1 MSNFLSFIFGT
12 VFGAY
17 ISQNYKIPDVKTS
30 LNMILS
36 KIEEIEKNSR
46 TKEEI
51 EKNSR
56 TKEEI
61 EKNSRTKEEIE
72 KNSRTKEE

>member
-17 ISQNYKIPDVKTS
+17 ISQNYKIPDVKTTIDM
-30 LNMILS
+30 LLS

-46 TKEEI
+46 AAD
-51 EKNSR
+51 EK
-56 TKEEI
+56 
-61 EKNSRTKEEIE
+61 KNK
-72 KNSRTKEE
+72 

>member
-46 TKEEI
+46 TDE
-51 EKNSR
+51 EKNSK
-56 TKEEI
+56 TEEK
-61 EKNSRTKEEIE
+61 KNK
-72 KNSRTKEE
+72 

>member
-17 ISQNYKIPDVKTS
+17 LSQNYKIPDVKTT
-30 LNMILS
+30 LNMLLS

-46 TKEEI
+46 TEE
-51 EKNSR
+51 EK
-56 TKEEI
+56 KD
-61 EKNSRTKEEIE
+61 K
-72 KNSRTKEE
+72 